1 MSYDLNFA
9 CGKTIDEVKAALED
23 PHDPDCTTIEQRR
36 VVAKRLMEVEDG
48 FELFESPNCIE
59 LSHPKG
65 IQVSMFGSSAA
76 ISFPYWHEGAEAVKV
91 FEKIR
96 SYAKIL
102 VDAFGYAILDPQI
115 DALIT
120 PESIGDDQVA
130 SNDET
135 MKMIQTHI
143 LPSVRPKP
151 WWKFW

>member
-9 CGKTIDEVKAALED
+9 RGNTIDEVNAALED
-23 PHDPDCTTIEQRR
+23 TDGPDCTTIEQRR
-36 VVAKRLMEVEDG
+36 EVAKRLMEVEGG
-48 FELFESPNCIE
+48 FELFESPDCIE

-65 IQVSMFGSSAA
+65 IQVLMFGSSAA
-76 ISFPYWHEGAEAVKV
+76 ITVPYWHEGAEAVKI

-96 SYAKIL
+96 FYARIL
-102 VDAFGYAILDPQI
+102 VDSFGYAILDPQI

-120 PESIGDDQVA
+120 PESIGDDQVE
-130 SNDET
+130 SNDAT

-143 LPSVRPKP
+143 LPSVRPKS